1 MRDSTRSIFCVHVHI
16 GRQPLQ
22 SQLPVPAPS
31 PPQPLT
37 PRQLPPP
44 QPLLQPSPPG
54 LRSRRSGEEYS
65 EPSRGQRREYPG
77 RQRDGHQGDSSGQ
90 YQGRQDIGDQVGQD
104 QSYKEG
110 YSQKV
115 GQHRRGRTGQW
126 KGNQRWANQGG
137 QNQGVSQRQGYQD
150 RHKEPGGPIASGGQR
165 GEVSEVS
172 VVAGGSHTRS
182 PSDRYTLTTYEGSPN
197 LPPPE
202 QPSVSAPPV
211 TKDLGASVVTSTP
224 SSSGV
229 VHTCYA
235 MHVCCR

>member
-1 MRDSTRSIFCVHVHI
+1 LCTCPHI

-22 SQLPVPAPS
+22 SQLPVPPPS
-31 PPQPLT
+31 PPQLT

-44 QPLLQPSPPG
+44 QPPLQPIPPG
-54 LRSRRSGEEYS
+54 LRSRQSGGEYS
-65 EPSRGQRREYPG
+65 EPSRGQREYSG

-90 YQGRQDIGDQVGQD
+90 YQGKQDTGDQVGQD
-104 QSYKEG
+104 QSYEEG
-110 YSQKV
+110 YSQKG
-115 GQHRRGRTGQW
+115 GQHRRGKTGQW

-150 RHKEPGGPIASGGQR
+150 RHKEPGGPSGGQR
-165 GEVSEVS
+165 GEVSGVS

-182 PSDRYTLTTYEGSPN
+182 PSDRYTLTTYEGSPG

-202 QPSVSAPPV
+202 RPSVSAPPV

-235 MHVCCR
+235 MHVCCL